1 VPGTGRGAAVGS
13 GGGAGRGG
21 AVFTTGAPMR
31 HVVVMTLTGAL
42 GLSFMFL
49 IDAATLF
56 WVSRLGDERLVAALG
71 FAWTVTF
78 FLIGSGIG
86 LAIAATTLIS
96 RALGEGDLVLARTAT
111 SAALLL
117 SLAVQA
123 VVAALVVV
131 FRDPLLALAGAEGE
145 TAALASRFLLV
156 TTPAAPLM
164 AMGMT
169 GSSALRAAGDAWR
182 SMSVTLAAGVM
193 AMLLDPV
200 FIVALDF
207 RLEGAA
213 WVMVVARGGSGLLAV
228 WFLWRV
234 HRLLA
239 PVDARAVLGVARP
252 FFAIALPA
260 TVTQLSAPF
269 GNGLLTV
276 LIATHGTGAVAGWAV
291 VTRMTVLAFGGIF
304 ALSGAIGGIL
314 GQNYG
319 AGLLPRVRAAYRDAL
334 LFCALYTGLA
344 WLVLF
349 LLRHR
354 IVAVFGLG
362 PEGAAVFHAFVGIA
376 AGGFVFTGGLFVAN
390 AAFNTLGRPLW
401 STGFNWARD
410 GLVMAPLAWALSRA
424 LGAPGVI
431 YGQALAGVLV
441 GAVAAWA
448 GWRFVAGLGTPP
460 GSLASGAATPIFS
473 GDPENKGA

>member
-1 VPGTGRGAAVGS
+1 MADIAR
-13 GGGAGRGG
+13 
-21 AVFTTGAPMR
+21 FTTGATMR

-56 WVSRLGDERLVAALG
+56 WVSRLGDEGLVAALG

-78 FLIGSGIG
+78 FIISSGIG
-86 LAIAATTLIS
+86 LAIAATALVS
-96 RALGEGDLVLARTAT
+96 RALGEGNFDGARTAT
-111 SAALLL
+111 SASLVLTLL
-117 SLAVQA
+117 VQG
-123 VVAALVVV
+123 VVAGLVVV

-182 SMSVTLAAGVM
+182 SMSVTFAAGLM
-193 AMLLDPV
+193 AMVLDPV
-200 FIVALDF
+200 FILLLDF
-207 RLEGAA
+207 GLEGAA
-213 WVMVVARGGSGLLAV
+213 WVMVIARGSSGLLAL
-228 WFLWRV
+228 WYLWRV

-239 PVDARAVLGVARP
+239 PVEMRAVLGFARP
-252 FFAIALPA
+252 FFAIAGPG

-269 GNGLLTV
+269 GNALLTT

-319 AGLLPRVRAAYRDAL
+319 AGLMPRVRRAYRDAL
-334 LFCALYTGLA
+334 VFCAIYTGLA
-344 WLVLF
+344 WLILF
-349 LLRHR
+349 LLRHQ

-362 PEGAAVFHAFVGIA
+362 AEGAAVFDAFVRIG
-376 AGGFVFTGGLFVAN
+376 AGGFVFAGALFVAN

-401 STGFNWARD
+401 STGFNWTRD
-410 GLVMAPLAWALSRA
+410 ALAMAPLAWALSHA
-424 LGAPGVI
+424 FGAPGVI
-431 YGQALAGVLV
+431 YGQALAGVTV
-441 GAVAAWA
+441 GALAAWA
-448 GWRFVAGLGTPP
+448 GWRFVRGLVPRP
-460 GSLASGAATPIFS
+460 RPSLASAGTAPIFP
-473 GDPENKGA
+473 GDPEKLEGA